1 MICLHVRVFF
11 FSFFFFF
18 WTTYLE
24 TGELSIYL
32 LFSDKE
38 SQSTVVLEYR
48 IRYFTKKDSINNNII
63 VSDGSKSIK

>member
-11 FSFFFFF
+11 FSFFFF